1 MKIRVDGID
10 EVQKNLE
17 KILNKAKEIEESNQV
32 TLTELLPDSLIK
44 NIQTSKLHRILLM
57 LAKNC

>member
-17 KILNKAKEIEESNQV
+17 KILNKAMEIEESNQV